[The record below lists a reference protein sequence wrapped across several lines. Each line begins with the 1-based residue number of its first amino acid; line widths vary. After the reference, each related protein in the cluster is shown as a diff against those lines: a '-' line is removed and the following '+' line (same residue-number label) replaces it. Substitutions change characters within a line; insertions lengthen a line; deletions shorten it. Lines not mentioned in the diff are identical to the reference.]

1 MNSPLLTPP
10 APSLASAGP
19 ILLVGNP
26 NAGKTTLFNQLTG
39 LRVKTA
45 NFPGTTLDLRTGA
58 LELAGERVQ
67 LVDMPGLYSLD
78 SAASEEREALRAI
91 IGDAPGRPAPSLII
105 LLLDATNLVRNCVL
119 ASQVLELGIPTVVAL
134 NMVDIAERQGLEID
148 TVALGHHLNCPVVPI
163 VARSGRGTPALLE
176 ACARVRAE
184 AQPPLPPKLL
194 QRTERAGHAQ
204 RYDWAELVC
213 ESCVTGGAAHGQPG
227 SEAVDR
233 LFVHPVAGVAVFF
246 AVMFGVFYLI
256 FSLAA
261 WPMDI
266 IDASVAF
273 LGVQVGGLLPDGP
286 LQSLLVDGVI
296 GGVGSVLIFLPQICI
311 LFFCI
316 AVLEDT
322 GYLPRAACVMDRLL
336 RRFGLPGKA
345 FVPMLS
351 AHACAIPA
359 IMSARII
366 EDRRDRII
374 TILVLPLLTCSA
386 RLPVYA
392 MVTALLF
399 PYEPLKGAAAFTGA
413 YALGML
419 AALSMAF
426 LFRRTLLRGETQ
438 PLMLELPQYKWPN
451 LKNAFLAAYDRG
463 KVFVKKAGTVILAIS
478 IVLWVLMTYPQAPE
492 VEPATVAQAIMPHEA
507 ASEVESREGESAM
520 AYTFAGRLG
529 TLIEPVIEPL
539 GFDWRIG
546 IGIVASFA
554 AREVVV
560 STLSIVYG
568 VGEEETGPLIERLR
582 NVTRPDGTPMF
593 DLATCLS
600 LLVFYVLAM
609 QCLPT
614 QVITA
619 RETKSWRWAVFQLG
633 YMTTLAYTAALV
645 TYQGVSWFT

>member
-1 MNSPLLTPP
+1 MPSSSAMVNPV
-10 APSLASAGP
+10 APDGP

-45 NFPGTTLDLRTGA
+45 NFPGTTLDLRTGVID
-58 LELAGERVQ
+58 LAGERVN
-67 LVDMPGLYSLD
+67 LVDMPGLYSVD
-78 SAASEEREALRAI
+78 SAASEEREALRALTE
-91 IGDAPGRPAPSLII
+91 ATPGKPRPSLVI

-119 ASQVLELGIPTVVAL
+119 ASQVIELGIPTVVAL
-134 NMVDIAERQGLEID
+134 NMVDLAERNGLEID
-148 TVALGHHLNCPVVPI
+148 TEALGNHLSCPVVPV
-163 VARSGRGTPALLE
+163 VARSGRGTAELLE
-176 ACARVRAE
+176 ACVRVRAE
-184 AQPPLPPKLL
+184 GAPPSPPKLL
-194 QRTERAGHAQ
+194 QRAERANHAQ
-204 RYDWAELVC
+204 RYDWAELVF
-213 ESCVTGGAAHGQPG
+213 ESCVEGGTAHTQPRT
-227 SEAVDR
+227 EAIDR
-233 LFVHPVAGVAVFF
+233 ILTHPVAGVIAFF
-246 AVMFGVFYLI
+246 AVMFGIFYLI

-261 WPMDI
+261 WPMDL
-266 IDASVAF
+266 IDGGMAA
-273 LGVQVGGLLPDGP
+273 LGDGVGALLPEGLLH
-286 LQSLLVDGVI
+286 SLLVDGVI
-296 GGVGSVLIFLPQICI
+296 AGVGGVLVFLPQICI

-359 IMSARII
+359 IMSSRII
-366 EDRRDRII
+366 EDRRDRLV

-413 YALGML
+413 YALGMV

-478 IVLWVLMTYPQAPE
+478 IVLWWLMTFPQAPE
-492 VEPATVAQAIMPHEA
+492 AAEPAVVHAAVTEA
-507 ASEVESREGESAM
+507 EIPADEALDGEDALG
-520 AYTFAGRLG
+520 YTFAGRLG
-529 TLIEPVIEPL
+529 HLIEPVIEPL

-554 AREVVV
+554 AREVIV
-560 STLSIVYG
+560 STLSVVYG
-568 VGEEETGPLIERLR
+568 VEDEDTGPLIERLK
-582 NVTRPDGTPMF
+582 NVTRADGSPMF
-593 DLATCLS
+593 NLATCLS

-614 QVITA
+614 QVVTA
-619 RETKSWRWAVFQLG
+619 RETKSWRWALFQLG
-633 YMTTLAYTAALV
+633 YMTVLAYTVALV